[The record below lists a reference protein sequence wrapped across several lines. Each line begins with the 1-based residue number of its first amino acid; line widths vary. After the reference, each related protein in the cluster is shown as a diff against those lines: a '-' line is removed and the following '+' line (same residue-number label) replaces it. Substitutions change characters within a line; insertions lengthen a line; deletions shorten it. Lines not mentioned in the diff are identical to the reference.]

1 MAPLPN
7 LGNKVIAGA
16 GSVGKAL
23 KDSVKD
29 AVSTTAKAGIAG
41 AIGPELFALKTAIGG
56 GIGGIASTLSKNYND
71 LLNASNDNN
80 RSLDLISKKLSK
92 GEKNRGLSEI
102 LTDTENNVLD
112 YLKQIADNTSYLA
125 ELKEDLAI
133 NQARNTLEMNTSPD
147 LSTAANDNVP
157 SDTEKKKMSPLLL
170 AGLII
175 GGITSF
181 ATEFL
186 KALRVGTLK
195 WLKAIGKITGIGIL
209 LEKFGKAIKL
219 DNIKTN
225 LKLFYQ
231 NIANNISRFRTMS
244 VEAFKGVR
252 VTVGERL
259 AAFRASIVQ
268 AFSKEGPLGKALA
281 KIKGIPTTIS
291 EGVKGSF
298 GRIST
303 AIGDVFTKIKTYATN
318 LTEKFKFKTITDPL
332 DEAWKFIKDN
342 PITRSLGTLGK
353 LVGKILYPIGVALSL
368 YDGFKE
374 GKEEYTKSEGEN
386 FLTQFGNMF
395 KGGVRGFLKSFVGIP
410 LDLLKSALSW
420 ALGAFGF
427 KEAEK
432 FLDSFKFTEFIGKA
446 VNSVYDFFYGICN
459 SILELFALGADKIG
473 ADTLASKLRSMKYK
487 SDSMKAVEEAEKVAG
502 VDSLEGVG
510 GSTLNRAGGEIISQN
525 ARRQSLIDGRR
536 IDDLLKDYQLKND
549 KVFVDDLSSTVDKLG
564 QAAKSID
571 RIANRVP
578 DMISGG
584 GVTQQNIGNAG
595 NITNSKSTTIQY
607 GGGYPSE
614 PPFVIRPA

>member
-41 AIGPELFALKTAIGG
+41 AIGPELFALKTAVGG
-56 GIGGIASTLSKNYND
+56 GIGGIAGTLSKNYND
-71 LLNASNDNN
+71 LLMASNDNN
-80 RSLDLISKKLSK
+80 ITLGSIKQSTKKSSDSIDRL
-92 GEKNRGLSEI
+92 ET
-102 LTDTENNVLD
+102 LTETGVIT

-133 NQARNTLEMNTSPD
+133 NQARDTLEMDTRPN
-147 LSTAANDNVP
+147 LEAANDNVP
-157 SDTEKKKMSPLLL
+157 SDTEKKKLSPLLL

-175 GGITSF
+175 GGITRF

-209 LEKFGKAIKL
+209 LEEFGKAIKL

-244 VEAFKGVR
+244 IEAFKGVR

-259 AAFRASIVQ
+259 AAFRTSIVQ
-268 AFSKEGPLGKALA
+268 AFSKEGAIGKALTR
-281 KIKGIPTTIS
+281 ITRIPTIIS

-298 GRIST
+298 GRVST
-303 AIGDVFTKIKTYATN
+303 AIGDIFTRIKTYATN

-332 DEAWKFIKDN
+332 NKAWDFIKNN
-342 PITRSLGTLGK
+342 PIVKSLGALGK

-459 SILELFALGADKIG
+459 SILELFAKGADKIG

-510 GSTLNRAGGEIISQN
+510 GSTLNRAGGEIISQ
-525 ARRQSLIDGRR
+525 RDQRQSLIDGRR
-536 IDDLLKDYQLKND
+536 MNDILKDYQLKND

-578 DMISGG
+578 DMISSG